1 MKPDGAA
8 MDIRVYASFVVT
20 AELLNIT
27 AAAQRLNL
35 TQSALSRQIMALES
49 HLGVKLFEK
58 TGRNIRLTSEGEA
71 LCGKVQTI
79 LAAERDLRTLAGG
92 LSQGE
97 TGILKLG
104 ACSQLI
110 ERYFPAF
117 LRNWR
122 VKNPGIDFR
131 IEDAGGAELVEK
143 LKGGQ
148 VQCTVSAAPAQP
160 IETFEMR
167 RIGSLGFLAVSTPDY
182 LAGNGL
188 PIEAVDLFDKPLL
201 VLNRKHASR
210 EVLDAVM
217 RVYGARP
224 EIVVESSSPHT
235 LFSLAEG
242 GNGVAIVPS
251 SARIASAGLVRRPIT
266 LKGEEIRFDICAMW
280 NAHMPLPAYAQRF
293 IEDLAAHIA
302 EEEQRD
308 TIAPQPIRRGALYTV

>member
-1 MKPDGAA
+1 
-8 MDIRVYASFVVT
+8 MDIRVYSSFVVA

-27 AAAQRLNL
+27 AAAQRLNI
-35 TQSALSRQIMALES
+35 TQSALSRQIMALEA

-58 TGRNIRLTSEGEA
+58 TGRNIRLTADGEA
-71 LCGKVQTI
+71 LGAKIQTL
-79 LAAERDLRTLAGG
+79 LAAERDLRVLAGG

-97 TGILKLG
+97 AGILKLG

-110 ERYFPAF
+110 ERYFPIF
-117 LRNWR
+117 LKDWR
-122 VKNPGIDFR
+122 VRNPGIDVR
-131 IEDAGGAELVEK
+131 IVDAGGAELVEK

-148 VQCTVSAAPAQP
+148 VQCTVSAAPSQP

-167 RIGSLGFLAVSTPDY
+167 RIGSLGFLAVATQDF
-182 LAGNGL
+182 LGANGH
-188 PIEAVDLFDKPLL
+188 PVEASDLFDKPLL

-224 EIVVESSSPHT
+224 EVVAESYSPHT

-251 SARIASAGLVRRPIT
+251 SVRNPSAGLIRRLVT
-266 LKGEEIRFDICAMW
+266 LKGEPIRFDICAMW
-280 NAHMPLPAYAQRF
+280 NAHLPLPAYALRF
-293 IEDLAAHIA
+293 IDDLAGHIA
-302 EEEQRD
+302 VEEAREA
-308 TIAPQPIRRGALYTV
+308 IVLKPVRRGALYGI